1 MNNTIADIAKLAGV
15 AKSTVSRYL
24 NGGSVSKNTSEQ
36 IERVIKETGYIPN
49 TFAQSLKAKVTNII
63 GTVVPRLDSF
73 ATSQTLIGID
83 DTLRALR
90 YQMLISNTSQDP
102 SREIEAMYAFSRQKV
117 AGIILLAAVITK
129 EHLQA
134 IDDIGI
140 PVLLVG
146 QQHPQLYSLI
156 HDDYHAAY
164 ELGKYVLSKGH
175 HRIAYLGV
183 TEQDIA
189 VGVQRKSGFRQA
201 VQEAMEVEHE
211 KLEGLEEFDGLEGLE
226 GHEKKSSGLDT
237 NLASK
242 YDVRYYE
249 TTFKMS
255 DARQATEIILK
266 QFSPTIIV
274 CATDNIALG
283 VINTAYALGRAIP
296 HDLSVTGFGNYDITA
311 VVHPPLTTVEYA
323 YRETG
328 NTAAESIVRLVE
340 QQSVPKITTSKCKLV
355 PRESVDKI

>member
-36 IERVIKETGYIPN
+36 IERVIKKTGYVPN

-83 DTLRALR
+83 DTLRASR
-90 YQMLISNTSQDP
+90 YQMLISNTSQDL
-102 SREIEAMYAFSRQKV
+102 SREIEAMYAFARQKV
-117 AGIILLAAVITK
+117 AGIILLAKVITK

-156 HDDYHAAY
+156 HDDYNAAY
-164 ELGKYVLSKGH
+164 ELGKYVLSQGH
-175 HRIAYLGV
+175 HHIAYLGV

-201 VQEAMEVEHE
+201 VQEAMDKEQHVEHE
-211 KLEGLEEFDGLEGLE
+211 DRIE
-226 GHEKKSSGLDT
+226 HEKHEKRRNSLAT
-237 NLASK
+237 NLVSR
-242 YDVRYYE
+242 YDVRYFE
-249 TTFKMS
+249 TSFKMS
-255 DARQATEIILK
+255 DARQATENILE
-266 QFSPTIIV
+266 QFSPSIIV

-283 VINTAYALGRAIP
+283 VINTAYAQGKSIP

-323 YRETG
+323 YREAG
-328 NTAAESIVRLVE
+328 NTAAENIVRLVE

>member
-36 IERVIKETGYIPN
+36 IEQVIKATGYVPN
-49 TFAQSLKAKVTNII
+49 MFAQSLKAKVTNII

-90 YQMLISNTSQDP
+90 YQMLISNTSQDA

-117 AGIILLAAVITK
+117 AGIILLAAVITN
-129 EHLQA
+129 EHLRA

-156 HDDYHAAY
+156 HDDYNAAY
-164 ELGKYVLSKGH
+164 ELGKYVLSQGH

-189 VGVQRKSGFRQA
+189 VGVQRKSGFHQA
-201 VQEAMEVEHE
+201 VQEAMNMD
-211 KLEGLEEFDGLEGLE
+211 LE
-226 GHEKKSSGLDT
+226 
-237 NLASK
+237 ASK
-242 YDVRYYE
+242 YDVRYFE
-249 TTFKMS
+249 TSFKMS
-255 DARQATEIILK
+255 DARLAAENILE
-266 QFSPTIIV
+266 QFSPSIIV

-283 VINTAYALGRAIP
+283 VINTAYAQGRSIP

-323 YRETG
+323 YREAG
-328 NTAAESIVRLVE
+328 KTAAENIVRLVE

>member
-36 IERVIKETGYIPN
+36 IERVIKETGYVPN

-63 GTVVPRLDSF
+63 GTVVPRIDSF

-90 YQMLISNTSQDP
+90 YQTLISNTSQDP
-102 SREIEAMYAFSRQKV
+102 SREIEAIYEFSRQKV
-117 AGIILLAAVITK
+117 AGIILLAAAITK
-129 EHLQA
+129 EHLKA
-134 IDDIGI
+134 INAIRI

-156 HDDYHAAY
+156 YDDYNAAY
-164 ELGKYVLSKGH
+164 ELGKYVLSQGH
-175 HRIAYLGV
+175 HHIAYLGV

-201 VQEAMEVEHE
+201 VQEATN
-211 KLEGLEEFDGLEGLE
+211 
-226 GHEKKSSGLDT
+226 S
-237 NLASK
+237 NLASN
-242 YDVRYYE
+242 YDVRYFE
-249 TTFKMS
+249 TSFKMS
-255 DARQATEIILK
+255 DARQAAESILK
-266 QFSPTIIV
+266 KFSPSIIV

-283 VINTAYALGRAIP
+283 VINTAYAQGISIP

-311 VVHPPLTTVEYA
+311 ITHPPLTTVEYA
-323 YRETG
+323 YREAG
-328 NTAAESIVRLVE
+328 KTAAENIVRLVE

-355 PRESVDKI
+355 LRESVDKI

>member
-36 IERVIKETGYIPN
+36 IERVIKETGYVPN

-83 DTLRALR
+83 DTLRELR

-102 SREIEAMYAFSRQKV
+102 LREIEALYAFSRQKV

-156 HDDYHAAY
+156 HDDYNAAY
-164 ELGKYVLSKGH
+164 ELGKYILSQGH

-201 VQEAMEVEHE
+201 VQEAIAKEHVEHLEHEEHVEHE
-211 KLEGLEEFDGLEGLE
+211 DQ
-226 GHEKKSSGLDT
+226 GHEEQSHGLAT

-242 YDVRYYE
+242 YDVRYFE
-249 TTFKMS
+249 TSFKMS
-255 DARQATEIILK
+255 DARQAAENILE
-266 QFSPTIIV
+266 QFSPSIIV

-283 VINTAYALGRAIP
+283 VINTAYAQGKSIP

-323 YRETG
+323 YREAG
-328 NTAAESIVRLVE
+328 KTAAENIVRLVE
-340 QQSVPKITTSKCKLV
+340 QQSIPKITTSKCKLIH
-355 PRESVDKI
+355 RESVDKI

>member
-211 KLEGLEEFDGLEGLE
+211 KLEGLEEFDGLEG
-226 GHEKKSSGLDT
+226 HEKKSSGLDT

-283 VINTAYALGRAIP
+283 VINTAYAQGRAIP